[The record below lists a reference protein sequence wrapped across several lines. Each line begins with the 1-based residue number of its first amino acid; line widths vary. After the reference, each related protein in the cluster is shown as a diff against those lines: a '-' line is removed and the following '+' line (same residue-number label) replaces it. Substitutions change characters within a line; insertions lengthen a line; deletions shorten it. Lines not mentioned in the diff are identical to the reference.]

1 MKPASRASSTPRSSG
16 LGSASP
22 VGAAGAAQASAG
34 VAQVARVA
42 APGLDGIHFA
52 STWPRGWMVAAAA
65 QQVREFNLQT
75 SRAQLALQFAADWGE
90 LLQQLQR
97 LAQRQ
102 ASLPSAA
109 AQARS
114 QAALDAVQALWAQ
127 RHGLTL
133 GSLDERLHW
142 SASQPAR
149 SYWRLGGWNAA
160 SLQAQ
165 AANDRELV
173 AFCLLGQEHEHGSWQ
188 ADAQRGSAASRFA
201 LACALAPLGLQLDQ
215 VSAEHIV
222 ISTDERR
229 AALVRQRLMAR
240 GAGRRFPAGQWQ
252 MPLLAPGPQ
261 TVALPPHTLED
272 GLAALLQT
280 LPLLRQRLAQ
290 LQAQLTQFLQEA
302 RASLEGRPPD
312 ALERFQTFTQQFA
325 QAGGMPAYDW
335 VLAVVP
341 AVRALA
347 RNRVA
352 RLLHR
357 PPLSD

>member
-1 MKPASRASSTPRSSG
+1 
-16 LGSASP
+16 
-22 VGAAGAAQASAG
+22 
-34 VAQVARVA
+34 
-42 APGLDGIHFA
+42 
-52 STWPRGWMVAAAA
+52 
-65 QQVREFNLQT
+65 
-75 SRAQLALQFAADWGE
+75 
-90 LLQQLQR
+90 
-97 LAQRQ
+97 
-102 ASLPSAA
+102 
-109 AQARS
+109 
-114 QAALDAVQALWAQ
+114 
-127 RHGLTL
+127 
-133 GSLDERLHW
+133 
-142 SASQPAR
+142 
-149 SYWRLGGWNAA
+149 
-160 SLQAQ
+160 
-165 AANDRELV
+165 
-173 AFCLLGQEHEHGSWQ
+173 
-188 ADAQRGSAASRFA
+188 
-201 LACALAPLGLQLDQ
+201 
-215 VSAEHIV
+215 
-222 ISTDERR
+222 
-229 AALVRQRLMAR
+229 
-240 GAGRRFPAGQWQ
+240 

-312 ALERFQTFTQQFA
+312 ALERFQTFAQQFA